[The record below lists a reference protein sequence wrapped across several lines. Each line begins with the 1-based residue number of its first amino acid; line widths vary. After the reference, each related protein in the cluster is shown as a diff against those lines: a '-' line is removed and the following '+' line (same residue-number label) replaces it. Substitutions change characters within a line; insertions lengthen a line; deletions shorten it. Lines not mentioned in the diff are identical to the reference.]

1 MPDGS
6 LTHFSFEHRV
16 FNVPGAHFRPDTG
29 DAPVFCMDLG
39 DVVGA
44 IALPSLRKTFS
55 IDADGRDGHLLSIV
69 PKALRAIRVI
79 RPGDA
84 IPTEIIDG
92 RASWKPDA
100 AQRATAEMR
109 LARALVAA
117 TLDDAL
123 GLDPV
128 AELESGRVTQTLLT
142 LCDMSP
148 EQKGELMARIER
160 LTDGLALVEVLRA
173 RSAAVI
179 MIRERLNAA
188 VNARARDRA
197 GAQDIQDMR
206 RVIDLMA
213 EPIGQFRAAIE
224 AIDATL
230 ADAPGALRHVDTAL
244 RHVADRRNKLYFALV
259 PWQEIADAWRD
270 AGDEPREFDAA
281 FRRLYAFI
289 ARRHIEKSAW

>member
-6 LTHFSFEHRV
+6 LTHFSFAHRV
-16 FNVPGAHFRPDTG
+16 FSVPGAHFRPDT
-29 DAPVFCMDLG
+29 DEAPVFCMDLG
-39 DVVGA
+39 DVIGS

-55 IDADGRDGHLLSIV
+55 IDADGPDGHLLLIV

-84 IPTEIIDG
+84 IPTEVIDG

-100 AQRATAEMR
+100 AQRAAAEMR
-109 LARALVAA
+109 LARALIAA
-117 TLDDAL
+117 ALDDAQ
-123 GLDPV
+123 GVDPV
-128 AELESGRVTQTLLT
+128 AELESGRLTQTLLA
-142 LCDMSP
+142 LCGMSL
-148 EQKGELMARIER
+148 EQKGELMARVER
-160 LTDGLALVEVLRA
+160 LVDGLALVEVLRA
-173 RSAAVI
+173 RCAAIVL
-179 MIRERLNAA
+179 IRERLNAA
-188 VNARARDRA
+188 IQVRARDRA
-197 GAQDIQDMR
+197 GVQDMR

-213 EPIGQFRAAIE
+213 EPIDRFRAAIE

-230 ADAPGALRHVDTAL
+230 ADAPGALRNPVAAL
-244 RHVADRRNKLYFALV
+244 RHIAERRNKLHFALV

-270 AGDEPREFDAA
+270 TDDEPRKFDAA

>member
-1 MPDGS
+1 MPGDS

-16 FNVPGAHFRPDTG
+16 FNVPGAHFRPDT
-29 DAPVFCMDLG
+29 DQAPVFCMDLG

-55 IDADGRDGHLLSIV
+55 IDAEGRDGHLLSIV

-92 RASWKPDA
+92 TASWKPDA
-100 AQRATAEMR
+100 AQRAAAEMR

-117 TLDDAL
+117 AL
-123 GLDPV
+123 GDAQGVDPV
-128 AELESGRVTQTLLT
+128 AELESGRVTQTLLS
-142 LCDMSP
+142 LCEMRP

-173 RSAAVI
+173 RSAAVV

-188 VNARARDRA
+188 AHARARDRA
-197 GAQDIQDMR
+197 GIQDMR
-206 RVIDLMA
+206 RVVDLMG

-230 ADAPGALRHVDTAL
+230 ANATGALRSVDVAL
-244 RHVADRRNKLYFALV
+244 RHIGERRNKLHFALV
-259 PWQEIADAWRD
+259 PWQEIVDTWRNT
-270 AGDEPREFDAA
+270 GDEPREFDAA

>member
-16 FNVPGAHFRPDTG
+16 FNVPGAHFRPDT
-29 DAPVFCMDLG
+29 DHAPVFCMDLG

-84 IPTEIIDG
+84 IPTEVIDG

-100 AQRATAEMR
+100 AQRAAAETR

-117 TLDDAL
+117 AL
-123 GLDPV
+123 GDAQGVDPV
-128 AELESGRVTQTLLT
+128 AELESGRVTQTLLA
-142 LCDMSP
+142 LCGMSP
-148 EQKGELMARIER
+148 EPKGELMARVER
-160 LTDGLALVEVLRA
+160 LVDGLALVESLRA

-179 MIRERLNAA
+179 LIRERLNAA
-188 VNARARDRA
+188 THARARDRA
-197 GAQDIQDMR
+197 GVQDMR
-206 RVIDLMA
+206 RVVDLMA
-213 EPIGQFRAAIE
+213 EPIGQFRAAID

-230 ADAPGALRHVDTAL
+230 ADAPGALRNIDTAL
-244 RHVADRRNKLYFALV
+244 RHIGERRNKLHFALV
-259 PWQEIADAWRD
+259 PWQEILDAWRNT
-270 AGDEPREFDAA
+270 GDEPREFDAA

>member
-29 DAPVFCMDLG
+29 EAPVFCMDLG
-39 DVVGA
+39 DVIGA

-100 AQRATAEMR
+100 AQRAAAEMR

-117 TLDDAL
+117 TLGDAQ
-123 GLDPV
+123 GIDPV
-128 AELESGRVTQTLLT
+128 AELESGRVTQTLLK
-142 LCDMSP
+142 LCEMSP
-148 EQKGELMARIER
+148 DQKAELMARVER
-160 LTDGLALVEVLRA
+160 MVDGLALIEVLRA
-173 RSAAVI
+173 RSAAVV

-188 VNARARDRA
+188 THARARDRA
-197 GAQDIQDMR
+197 GVQDMR
-206 RVIDLMA
+206 RVVDLMA
-213 EPIGQFRAAIE
+213 EPIGQFRTAIE

-244 RHVADRRNKLYFALV
+244 RHIAERRNKLYFALV
-259 PWQEIADAWRD
+259 PWQDIVDAWRD
-270 AGDEPREFDAA
+270 TGDEPREFDAA

>member
-1 MPDGS
+1 MPGDS

-16 FNVPGAHFRPDTG
+16 FNVPGAHFRPDT
-29 DAPVFCMDLG
+29 DQAPVFCMDLG

-55 IDADGRDGHLLSIV
+55 IDAEGHDGHLLSIV

-92 RASWKPDA
+92 TASWKPDA
-100 AQRATAEMR
+100 AQRAAAEMR

-117 TLDDAL
+117 AL
-123 GLDPV
+123 GDAQGVDPV
-128 AELESGRVTQTLLT
+128 AELESGRVTQTLLS
-142 LCDMSP
+142 LCEMRP

-173 RSAAVI
+173 RSAAVV

-188 VNARARDRA
+188 AHARARDRA
-197 GAQDIQDMR
+197 GIQDMR
-206 RVIDLMA
+206 RVVDLMG

-230 ADAPGALRHVDTAL
+230 ANATGALRSVDVAL
-244 RHVADRRNKLYFALV
+244 RHIGERRNKLHFALV
-259 PWQEIADAWRD
+259 PWQEIVDTWRNT
-270 AGDEPREFDAA
+270 GDEPREFDAA

>member
-29 DAPVFCMDLG
+29 EAPVFCMDLG
-39 DVVGA
+39 DVIGA

-100 AQRATAEMR
+100 AQRAAAEMR

-117 TLDDAL
+117 TLGDAQ
-123 GLDPV
+123 GIDPV
-128 AELESGRVTQTLLT
+128 VELESGRVTQTLLK
-142 LCDMSP
+142 LCGMSP
-148 EQKGELMARIER
+148 DQKAELMARVER
-160 LTDGLALVEVLRA
+160 MIDGLALIEVLRA
-173 RSAAVI
+173 RCAAVI

-188 VNARARDRA
+188 TLARARDRA
-197 GAQDIQDMR
+197 GAQDMR
-206 RVIDLMA
+206 RVVDLMA
-213 EPIGQFRAAIE
+213 EPIAQFRAAIE

-244 RHVADRRNKLYFALV
+244 RHIAERRNKLYFALV
-259 PWQEIADAWRD
+259 PWQDIADAWRD
-270 AGDEPREFDAA
+270 TGDEPREFDAA

>member
-6 LTHFSFEHRV
+6 LTHFSFAHRV
-16 FNVPGAHFRPDTG
+16 FSVPGAHFRPDT
-29 DAPVFCMDLG
+29 DEAPVFCMDLG
-39 DVVGA
+39 DVIGS

-55 IDADGRDGHLLSIV
+55 IDADGPDGHLLLIV

-84 IPTEIIDG
+84 IPTEVIDG

-100 AQRATAEMR
+100 VQRAAAEMR
-109 LARALVAA
+109 LARALIAA
-117 TLDDAL
+117 VLGDAQ
-123 GLDPV
+123 GVDPV
-128 AELESGRVTQTLLT
+128 AELESGRVTQTLLA
-142 LCDMSP
+142 LCGMSL
-148 EQKGELMARIER
+148 EQKGELMARVER
-160 LTDGLALVEVLRA
+160 LVDGLALVEVLRA
-173 RSAAVI
+173 RCAAIVL
-179 MIRERLNAA
+179 IRERLNAA
-188 VNARARDRA
+188 IQVRARDRA
-197 GAQDIQDMR
+197 GVQDMR

-213 EPIGQFRAAIE
+213 EPIDRFRAAIE

-230 ADAPGALRHVDTAL
+230 ADAPGALRNPVAAL
-244 RHVADRRNKLYFALV
+244 RHIAERRNKLHFALV

-270 AGDEPREFDAA
+270 TDDEPRKFDAA